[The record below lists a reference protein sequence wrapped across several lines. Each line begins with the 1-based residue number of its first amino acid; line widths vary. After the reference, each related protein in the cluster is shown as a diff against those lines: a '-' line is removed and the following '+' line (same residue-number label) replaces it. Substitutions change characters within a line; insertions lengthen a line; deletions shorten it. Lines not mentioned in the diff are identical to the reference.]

1 MARTIGSK
9 IAARLGKVVKKNN
22 IDDNG
27 ELARTVTKYTSTNN
41 IPSTGKSGTVRTV
54 FLIFETSVSIAVAP
68 CWGPGGAEAPP
79 NPVIRLH
86 QSTSLKIQPKVL

>member
-41 IPSTGKSGTVRTV
+41 IPSTGNSTGDLAWSNNTNRLYIWSGNGWRGVAV
-54 FLIFETSVSIAVAP
+54 GSI
-68 CWGPGGAEAPP
+68 
-79 NPVIRLH
+79 L
-86 QSTSLKIQPKVL
+86 SD

>member
-41 IPSTGKSGTVRTV
+41 IPSTGNSTGDLAWSNNTNRLYIWSGNGWR
-54 FLIFETSVSIAVAP
+54 SVAVGSI
-68 CWGPGGAEAPP
+68 
-79 NPVIRLH
+79 L
-86 QSTSLKIQPKVL
+86 SD

>member
-1 MARTIGSK
+1 MMARTIGSK

-41 IPSTGKSGTVRTV
+41 IPSTGNSTGDLAWSNNTNRLYIWSGNGWR
-54 FLIFETSVSIAVAP
+54 SVAVGSI
-68 CWGPGGAEAPP
+68 
-79 NPVIRLH
+79 L
-86 QSTSLKIQPKVL
+86 SD